1 MEASAVYR
9 VRYARALVVIPYLVP
24 VGRRTYAVRR
34 TIREVPSESIIAS
47 SILLY
52 SDTRRRN
59 LRKLYSEIDLMAKR
73 ASSRTSLDLN
83 SIQQTNL

>member
-34 TIREVPSESIIAS
+34 TIRKSLAIQSSLAVYFHTQILRVETYASYTVRSI
-47 SILLY
+47 
-52 SDTRRRN
+52 
-59 LRKLYSEIDLMAKR
+59 
-73 ASSRTSLDLN
+73 
-83 SIQQTNL
+83 